1 MSIVFNADYPGTG
14 FVASERSVQWHLGFA
29 PGAGTA
35 DIVET
40 QLSGERMMR
49 RSTDRDPADAS
60 LERPAEM
67 AGTPDTQAAIR
78 KLLAVYGEDESR
90 DHFEVRGLEP
100 AGRVDSFDLALI
112 DPVPESAPQAIQAAP
127 LSEFSAMHEMPG
139 NSIMSA
145 EDFLLL

>member
-1 MSIVFNADYPGTG
+1 MSIVFNGDYPGTG

-35 DIVET
+35 DIVAT

-49 RSTDRDPADAS
+49 RSTDRDATEPVP
-60 LERPAEM
+60 ETPAEM
-67 AGTPDTQAAIR
+67 AGAPGTQDAVR

-100 AGRVDSFDLALI
+100 AGRDDSYDIALI
-112 DPVPESAPQAIQAAP
+112 DPVPEPASLP
-127 LSEFSAMHEMPG
+127 LQTEPLAEFSVLHEIPG
-139 NSIMSA
+139 HSIMSA

>member
-14 FVASERSVQWHLGFA
+14 FVAAERSVQWHLGFA

-49 RSTDRDPADAS
+49 RATDRDPTEVS
-60 LERPAEM
+60 PEMPAEM
-67 AGTPDTQAAIR
+67 AGTPDTQTAIR
-78 KLLAVYGEDESR
+78 NLLAAYGEDEAR
-90 DHFEVRGLEP
+90 DHFDVKGVEP
-100 AGRVDSFDLALI
+100 TGRIDSYDIALI
-112 DPVPESAPQAIQAAP
+112 NPATETTPQPARAAEV
-127 LSEFSAMHEMPG
+127 SEFSVLHEMPG